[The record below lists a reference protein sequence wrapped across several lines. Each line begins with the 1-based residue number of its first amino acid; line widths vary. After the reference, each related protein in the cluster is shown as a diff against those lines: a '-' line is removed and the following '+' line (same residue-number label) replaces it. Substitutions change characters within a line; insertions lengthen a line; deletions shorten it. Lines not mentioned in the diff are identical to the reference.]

1 MFHGGIDIDDIRL
14 VINYDV
20 PHDSEDYVH
29 RIGRTARANNDGVAI
44 TFVSEKEQGTLRIS
58 KNSWIGTS
66 IRYRFPR
73 SWRSPEYK
81 PRAFD
86 GGRRGGRGNGRK
98 PGGNKNGRN
107 NSKGGK
113 PRAKRPQNGGEKK

>member
-1 MFHGGIDIDDIRL
+1 
-14 VINYDV
+14 
-20 PHDSEDYVH
+20 
-29 RIGRTARANNDGVAI
+29 
-44 TFVSEKEQGTLRIS
+44 
-58 KNSWIGTS
+58 
-66 IRYRFPR
+66 
-73 SWRSPEYK
+73 YK

-86 GGRRGGRGNGRK
+86 GGGRRGGRGNGRK